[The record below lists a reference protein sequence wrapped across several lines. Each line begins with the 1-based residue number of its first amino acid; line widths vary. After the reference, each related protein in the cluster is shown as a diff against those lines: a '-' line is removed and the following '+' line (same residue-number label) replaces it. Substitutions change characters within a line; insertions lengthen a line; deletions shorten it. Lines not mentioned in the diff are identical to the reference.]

1 MPEIAV
7 ASLLDLP
14 ILTTAFE
21 QAQVSIPNVR
31 EAIKGL
37 DHRLAE
43 RFHAGEP
50 VKQLIHAR
58 AHAIDHIVRLAW
70 KHAPWPSPQP
80 DNNRIALLAVGGYGR
95 EELHPHSDIDLCIL
109 IERDDG
115 PYQAAL
121 SHFVTLLW
129 DLGLNIGH
137 GVRLLEQC
145 VSLARDD
152 LDLMTALVESRTLA
166 GPKALHKALK
176 AATAPDKMW
185 PTSCFFE
192 AKLQEQCL
200 RYNKAN
206 HTEYRLEPNVKNSPG
221 GLRDLQMMGWIAKR
235 HFGITHLDETI
246 AHQFMTEEDLVRY
259 QHSLHFLW
267 RLRYALH
274 LETGRE
280 EDRLLFAHQTTIAE
294 QLGYRDTPQQL
305 AVEQMMRQYYR
316 TVATVAELNDLIL
329 LNFKEHWVDRTPQPA
344 PSFLDSHFEVH
355 GERIHLRD
363 ATRFLK
369 HPIALLDMFVWMA
382 RTPSIKGISART
394 LRDLCEARHLIDA
407 HFRSVPEHRQRF
419 MALLSAMGNVPHV
432 LSLMARYGILGR
444 YLPEFER
451 VSGLMQ
457 YDLFHIYTV
466 DAHTLQVLQHLQR
479 FRVSDEYDAQ
489 LANACMQRLQPPLLM
504 WIAGL
509 FHDIGKGRGG
519 DHSQLG
525 AVDARAFCEAH
536 GLSATDTRTVE
547 WLVQEHL
554 RMSQT
559 SQKRDLTDPDVIREF
574 VSVVG
579 DRRHLDMLYVLTVA
593 DIQATNP
600 TLWNGWHSALLSQLH
615 AEACTQLERGLSTP
629 FSREDARR
637 ETREA
642 AYALLKDANC
652 DMNAV
657 SARWAQYGLE
667 YFQAYAPHEIVWQTL
682 GLLEQPQTPLV
693 IINTPPRPEME
704 GGTQVFI
711 HTPDNTGLFA
721 ATVNVFDQLQLSV
734 FDARIVTADNNWTLN
749 TFTLL
754 DADGLPVR
762 HPTRLRE
769 IHDALLEAL
778 ADTQRPLHIPKR
790 HMPRRLRHFQV
801 PTDITITH
809 EGQSSASALT
819 LIAGDRP
826 GLLARVSQ
834 LFVEFGLSITAAK
847 ITTLGER
854 VEDVFFVTD
863 AAGQPLQDERINT
876 RIATRLRHVL
886 DSEFST

>member
-1 MPEIAV
+1 MSEIAV

-14 ILTTAFE
+14 TLVSAF
-21 QAQVSIPNVR
+21 QQPQVSIPTVR
-31 EAIKGL
+31 GAIKRL
-37 DHRLAE
+37 DQRLAE
-43 RFHAGEP
+43 RFHAGDPIEA
-50 VKQLIHAR
+50 LIHAR
-58 AHAIDHIVRLAW
+58 AAALDHLLCLAW
-70 KHAPWPSPQP
+70 QHAPWPTPLP
-80 DNNRIALLAVGGYGR
+80 EDNRVALLAVGGFGR
-95 EELHPHSDIDLCIL
+95 GELHPHSDIDLCLL
-109 IERDDG
+109 IERDDT

-121 SHFVTLLW
+121 SHFITLLW
-129 DLGLNIGH
+129 DFGLNIGH
-137 GVRLLEQC
+137 GVRLLDQC
-145 VSLARDD
+145 VSLASDD
-152 LDLMTALVESRTLA
+152 LDMMTALIESRTLA
-166 GPKALHKALK
+166 GPQALLETLIK
-176 AATAPDKMW
+176 ATAPDVMW
-185 PTSCFFE
+185 PTPLFFE
-192 AKLQEQCL
+192 AKLQEQRL
-200 RYNKAN
+200 RYDKAN

-221 GLRDLQMMGWIAKR
+221 GLRDLQMIAWVAKR
-235 HFGITHLDETI
+235 HFGSLDEAV
-246 AHQFMTEEDLVRY
+246 AHRFMTEHDLARY
-259 QHSLHFLW
+259 QSSLHFLW

-280 EDRLLFAHQTTIAE
+280 EDRLLFAHQTTIAA

-316 TVATVAELNDLIL
+316 TVAAVAELNDLLL

-344 PSFLDSHFEVH
+344 PIGLDAHFEIH
-355 GERIHLRD
+355 GERIHLRHP
-363 ATRFLK
+363 TRFLE
-369 HPIALLDMFVWMA
+369 HPVALLDMFVWMA
-382 RTPSIKGISART
+382 SNPEIHGISAQT
-394 LRDLCEARHLIDA
+394 LRRLCEARDLIDA
-407 HFRSVPEHRQRF
+407 PFRNVPEHRQRF
-419 MALLSAMGNVPHV
+419 MALLGAIGNVPHV

-466 DAHTLQVLQHLQR
+466 DAHTLRVLQRLQSFR
-479 FRVSDEYDAQ
+479 FSDERDSQ
-489 LANACMQRLQPPLLM
+489 LANECMQRIPHPLLM

-536 GLSATDTRTVE
+536 GLSTTDTRTVE

-574 VSVVG
+574 VSIVG

-600 TLWNGWHSALLSQLH
+600 TLWNGWHSALLRQLH
-615 AEACTQLERGLSTP
+615 AEACTQLARGLSTP

-637 ETREA
+637 ETRET

-652 DMNAV
+652 DMKAV
-657 SARWAQYGLE
+657 SACWAQYGLE
-667 YFQAYAPHEIVWQTL
+667 YFQAYSPQEIVWQTL
-682 GLLEQPQTPLV
+682 GLLEQPQTPQVL
-693 IINTPPRPEME
+693 INTPPRPEME

-721 ATVNVFDQLQLSV
+721 TTVNVFDRLQLSV

-762 HPTRLRE
+762 HPARLRE
-769 IHDALLEAL
+769 IHDVLLDAL
-778 ADTQRPLHIPKR
+778 ADPKRPLHIPQR
-790 HMPRRLRHFQV
+790 HLPRRLRHFQV
-801 PTDITITH
+801 PTDISITH
-809 EGQSSASALT
+809 EGRAPASILT
-819 LIAGDRP
+819 LITGDRP

-847 ITTLGER
+847 IATLGER
-854 VEDVFFVTD
+854 VEDVFFITD
-863 AAGQPLQDERINT
+863 ANGQPLQDEVVNT
-876 RIATRLRHVL
+876 QIAEKLRHVV
-886 DSEFST
+886 DTEFST